1 MSEVRV
7 GGWSGVENRKHK
19 RVPLKVAI
27 TCRGSGRV
35 MEVHSENIS
44 SSGLLVRCD
53 DPFPQDSDI
62 SVSFTLPDT
71 ISAIRLQARVAHV
84 VPGVF
89 MGLEFLEVPAESRGP
104 IDSYVAASLPV
115 AKAK

>member
-27 TCRGSGRV
+27 TCRSSERV
-35 MEVHSENIS
+35 MQVHSENIS
-44 SSGLLVRCD
+44 SSGLLVRCV
-53 DPFPQDSDI
+53 DPFPQDSEI
-62 SVSFTLPDT
+62 SVSFTLPDAST
-71 ISAIRLQARVAHV
+71 FIRLQARVAHV

-89 MGLEFLEVPAESRGP
+89 MGLEFVEVPAEARAP
-104 IDSYVAASLPV
+104 IERYVASSVPI